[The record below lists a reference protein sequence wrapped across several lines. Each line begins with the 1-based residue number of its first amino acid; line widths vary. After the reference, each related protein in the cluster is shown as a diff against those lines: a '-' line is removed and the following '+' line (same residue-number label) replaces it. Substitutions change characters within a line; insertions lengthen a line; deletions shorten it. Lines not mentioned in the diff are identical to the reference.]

1 MQTIVRHTAAAR
13 ATHWIMAISGTA
25 LLISGIAGNARM
37 HTLGAVI
44 FTLAFIIHAV
54 VNIAKHRTAITPKPG
69 DISESVQIIKAMVT
83 DGPEPPQGKY
93 LAEQRLAHAAIAAMA
108 KLLIVSGVI
117 CLYYRASGAFLDAT
131 FGVALILHHLA
142 TGGFVLLVVAHLSAF
157 LFKRNWPL
165 LTSMFSGR
173 VPNAYVEARHSL
185 WERSP

>member
-1 MQTIVRHTAAAR
+1 METIIRHTIAAR

-37 HTLGAVI
+37 HTLGAII

-54 VNIAKHRTAITPKPG
+54 ANVARRRTAINPKAG
-69 DISESVQIIKAMVT
+69 DVGESVQIIKAMVT
-83 DGPEPPQGKY
+83 DGTEPPQGKY

-108 KLLIVSGVI
+108 KLLIVSGAI

-142 TGGFVLLVVAHLSAF
+142 TGGFVLLVVTHLAAF

-165 LTSMFSGR
+165 LKSMFNGR
-173 VPNAYVEARHSL
+173 VPKAYAESRHPL
-185 WERSP
+185 WERTP